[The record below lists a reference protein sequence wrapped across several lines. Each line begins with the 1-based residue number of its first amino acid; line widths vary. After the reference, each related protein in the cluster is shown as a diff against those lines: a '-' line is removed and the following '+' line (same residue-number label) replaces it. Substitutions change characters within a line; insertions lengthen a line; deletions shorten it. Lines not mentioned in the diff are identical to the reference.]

1 MQKQFYH
8 PLMGISEVV
17 AFDLE
22 TTGLRPSRE
31 EITQI
36 AAVRMGGLRME
47 IEDSFTT
54 YVNPGKPIPKNIQ
67 SLTRVRDKHV
77 KEAPSPK
84 DAIQALSNFTGDA
97 TLFGHDIYR
106 FDFRFISKHIKGSED
121 GNRKVRFIDTMDVFE
136 VLWSDFSRLRN
147 SLDDIAERLSAG
159 LSSIRRHDAQG
170 DAVLLAHVF
179 QRIQD
184 HPDLEK
190 MCSRIPVHE
199 SYLPTPTSVPLPV
212 NISGIAGLANQKKSA
227 YASF

>member
-1 MQKQFYH
+1 
-8 PLMGISEVV
+8 MGTCEIV

-22 TTGLRPSRE
+22 TTGLRPAQE

-54 YVNPGKPIPKNIQ
+54 FVNPGKPIPKHIQ
-67 SLTRVRDKHV
+67 SLTRVRDKDV
-77 KEAPSPK
+77 KEAPKPK
-84 DAIQALSNFTGDA
+84 EAIQSFSNFVGDA

-106 FDFRFISKHIKGSED
+106 FDFRFLNKHTKNADFETRTIQ
-121 GNRKVRFIDTMDVFE
+121 FIDTMDVFE
-136 VLWSDFSRLRN
+136 ALWKNFSRLRN

-184 HPDLEK
+184 YPDLEK
-190 MCSRIPVHE
+190 LCSRIPVHE
-199 SYLPTPTSVPLPV
+199 GVLPIATAVPLPAH
-212 NISGIAGLANQKKSA
+212 IGRIANLAPRRRSA
-227 YASF
+227 YSPY